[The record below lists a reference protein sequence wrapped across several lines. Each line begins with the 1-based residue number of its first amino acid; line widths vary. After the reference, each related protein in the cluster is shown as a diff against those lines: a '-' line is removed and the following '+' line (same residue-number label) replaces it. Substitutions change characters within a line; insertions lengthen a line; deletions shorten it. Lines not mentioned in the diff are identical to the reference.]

1 MKKPVVVTNVGG
13 NPEMMVD
20 GKTGFLVEKG
30 NDTQLIEKL
39 RFLFEDVDMAKKMG
53 NEGRKFI
60 EETFNWKLVTKN
72 FIEMI
77 KPYLK

>member
-1 MKKPVVVTNVGG
+1 
-13 NPEMMVD
+13 
-20 GKTGFLVEKG
+20 
-30 NDTQLIEKL
+30 
-39 RFLFEDVDMAKKMG
+39 MG

-60 EETFNWKLVTKN
+60 ERTFNWKLVTKN

>member
-1 MKKPVVVTNVGG
+1 MKKYGSYWKSYEYQ
-13 NPEMMVD
+13 NPAPPQNGMVLS
-20 GKTGFLVEKG
+20 K
-30 NDTQLIEKL
+30 
-39 RFLFEDVDMAKKMG
+39 LFEDVDMAKKMG

-60 EETFNWKLVTKN
+60 ERTFNWKLVTKN